1 VELSVE
7 PGLGSSGP
15 SENWSELGFTV
26 SREIS
31 KVTTGNPCAPLLA
44 FFCDIISCGPIV
56 SGSLP
61 KVVLDIVIN
70 FLPYPTTESKFPAGL
85 GVEAHL
91 SNLKGRPD
99 WWETI
104 KIKNWGPDLH
114 RMWGSNGV
122 PQPPLGD
129 RVRSPPWDFVY
140 CFIFAQ
146 TIHSSVLYRLQC
158 FSNS

>member
-1 VELSVE
+1 MELSVE

-114 RMWGSNGV
+114 RMWGSNELHMNSHLDVSTHCRHHCASGEV
-122 PQPPLGD
+122 CAES
-129 RVRSPPWDFVY
+129 VRDK
-140 CFIFAQ
+140 IKLRKN
-146 TIHSSVLYRLQC
+146 H
-158 FSNS
+158 